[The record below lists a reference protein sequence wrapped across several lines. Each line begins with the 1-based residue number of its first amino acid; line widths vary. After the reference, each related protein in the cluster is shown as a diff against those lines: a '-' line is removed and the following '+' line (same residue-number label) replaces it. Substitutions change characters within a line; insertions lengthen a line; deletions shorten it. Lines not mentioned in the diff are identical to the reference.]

1 MASAAESHTGSKTNQ
16 ESRYDPA
23 PHIER
28 HQRVVVGVKHD
39 IDLVANV
46 EGETLVVP
54 YQDWDTKESK
64 EEAEL
69 PEEQSITLTSNKTI
83 EIGSHICISA
93 IEP

>member
-1 MASAAESHTGSKTNQ
+1 MASAAKSHTGSKTNQ
-16 ESRYDPA
+16 ESRYNPA
-23 PHIER
+23 PHIEC
-28 HQRVVVGVKHD
+28 HKRVVVCVKHD
-39 IDLVANV
+39 IDLVTNI
-46 EGETLVVP
+46 EGETFVVP

-69 PEEQSITLTSNKTI
+69 PEEEGITLASNKTI